1 MGSRSNARSQRRCS
15 ERDVSTARIRTRTE
29 RASKWTC
36 PTTSPTFAPR
46 VATAATTSRA
56 TRHATGARCTSARR
70 SRGSPRR
77 WSGEGMWC
85 CFEVRSPCHPRPTL
99 PRRGVP
105 APSPGAA
112 GVASVARPGHRCGCS
127 GDRGRLLPDL
137 GSGGGG
143 SCGGGEVSRRCQLC
157 SVRFP
162 LGANPKRKVCSS
174 CAPQRKRDNEKA
186 RLRRLKRARN
196 DVDHVEAAAR
206 RPLELPE

>member
-1 MGSRSNARSQRRCS
+1 MPCAR
-15 ERDVSTARIRTRTE
+15 
-29 RASKWTC
+29 KWTC
-36 PTTSPTFAPR
+36 PTTSPTSAPR
-46 VATAATTSRA
+46 VATAAITNLA
-56 TRHATGARCTSARR
+56 TRLATGARSR
-70 SRGSPRR
+70 SRPSPSRRSPRR

-85 CFEVRSPCHPRPTL
+85 CFEVRSRCYPRPAL

-105 APSPGAA
+105 APSPSAA

-143 SCGGGEVSRRCQLC
+143 SCGGRKVSRRCQLC